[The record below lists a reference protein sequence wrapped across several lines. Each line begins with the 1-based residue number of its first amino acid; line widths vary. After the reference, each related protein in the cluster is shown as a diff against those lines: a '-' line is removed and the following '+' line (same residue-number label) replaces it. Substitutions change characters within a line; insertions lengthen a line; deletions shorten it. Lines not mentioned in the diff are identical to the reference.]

1 LALRDITRT
10 VDAELVGL
18 AADAPP
24 SPDFGAGAA
33 ALPLPGA
40 LVLELDELD
49 ASAGA
54 EAPAMRLANRSRNR
68 SMMSGGATAPAA
80 GSASGTASGLAALP
94 GEAVAVLAA
103 LGLLPVVLLAFEW
116 DLGAFVPSD
125 EVSAAQAR
133 TLGRMISA
141 DPSTQT
147 SHLFTPGGEW
157 PCPLPPGS
165 P

>member
-1 LALRDITRT
+1 
-10 VDAELVGL
+10 
-18 AADAPP
+18 
-24 SPDFGAGAA
+24 
-33 ALPLPGA
+33 
-40 LVLELDELD
+40 
-49 ASAGA
+49 
-54 EAPAMRLANRSRNR
+54 MRLANRSRSR

-80 GSASGTASGLAALP
+80 GSASDTASGLAGLP

-103 LGLLPVVLLAFEW
+103 LGLLPVALLAFEW

-133 TLGRMISA
+133 TLGSMIRA

-147 SHLFTPGGEW
+147 SHSFAQGDEW